1 MDDRSG
7 TEEWA
12 WDKAMFC
19 LKTGIAPSEYDQ
31 LTDEEIVAFVDA
43 FNELNAK

>member
-7 TEEWA
+7 TDDWA

-19 LKTGIAPSEYDQ
+19 LKTGIAPSEYDG
-31 LTDEEIVAFVDA
+31 LTDEEIVAFVEA
-43 FNELNAK
+43 HNTLHSK